1 MDLKM
6 KMEKLKI
13 KKYAACSN
21 VKPSEKIGTF
31 SNFSAGS
38 AGLEAPAPRQAGSPP
53 LLWHLN
59 GKVFGEN
66 LHIFQLHEHV
76 FADLGL

>member
-38 AGLEAPAPRQAGSPP
+38 AGLEAPAPRQAGSRRY
-53 LLWHLN
+53 
-59 GKVFGEN
+59 FG
-66 LHIFQLHEHV
+66 I
-76 FADLGL
+76 